1 MRNRF
6 ARAFARGTGTP
17 SAGFRAAHARNRELT
32 TEIRQLREQ
41 FARAHGELRTARLTS
56 PAAAVS
62 EASSYRVIPAE
73 RAAHNQ

>member
-1 MRNRF
+1 MSGCRLLC
-6 ARAFARGTGTP
+6 
-17 SAGFRAAHARNRELT
+17 AHAGNRELT